1 MTTIKAIVFD
11 KDGTLFDFSATWVA
25 WAESFLMRLADGD
38 TALARDLGARIGF
51 DTDARQFLPGSVAIA
66 DTPPDIVAALLPLLP
81 GKDAGTVLALLNAEA
96 EAAPQVE
103 AVALA
108 EVLGGLRARGLRLGV
123 ATNDA
128 EMPARAHI
136 GAAGI
141 DHHFEFVAGSDSGH
155 GAKPA
160 PGQLL
165 AFARHLGLSPAE
177 IAMVGDSSHD
187 LAAGRAAGMATVA
200 VLTGMAGADEL
211 GPLADVVL
219 PDIGHIAAW
228 LDR

>member
-1 MTTIKAIVFD
+1 MTIKAIVFD

-25 WAESFLMRLADGD
+25 WAESFLSRLAGGD
-38 TALARDLGARIGF
+38 RDLTRRLGQRIGF
-51 DTDARQFLPGSVAIA
+51 DTETRRFLPGSVAIA
-66 DTPPDIVAALLPLLP
+66 DTPPDIVEALLPLLP
-81 GKDAGTVLALLNAEA
+81 GMPAEEVLALLNSEA

-103 AVALA
+103 AVPLA
-108 EVLGGLRARGLRLGV
+108 RVLGDLRARGLRLGV

-128 EMPARAHI
+128 EVPARAHI
-136 GAAGI
+136 TSAGVG
-141 DHHFEFVAGSDSGH
+141 HHFEFVAGSDSGH

-165 AFARHLGLSPAE
+165 AFASYLRLAPGQ
-177 IAMVGDSSHD
+177 IAMVGDSCHD
-187 LAAGRAAGMATVA
+187 LAAGRAAGMSTIG

-211 GPLADVVL
+211 TPLADVIL
-219 PDIGHIAAW
+219 PDIGHIAGW